1 MESQPKP
8 QLGIVQPTQTDLAA
22 EELAAVEKL
31 QRGYHDMKSELGKV
45 IVGRKRSLKN
55 C

>member
-1 MESQPKP
+1 MESQSA
-8 QLGIVQPTQTDLAA
+8 QLGLVQPQSTDLAA

-31 QRGYHDMKSELGKV
+31 QRGYHDMRVELGKV
-45 IVGRKRSLKN
+45 IVSLKS